1 MKSGPIKNE
10 MLRRGSGV
18 LVAAR
23 VCSQAQAALPFLIST
38 SRYRRQ
44 NSTRST
50 PEEHVDVLIVGSGA
64 GGLTAALRA
73 KSQGLRVAV
82 IEKEATIGGA
92 SAISGGGIWIP
103 CNPVSGVKDSRED
116 ALAYFDQAVG
126 DVGPASSMARRQ
138 AYVDNGHR
146 MVEFLKQK
154 GFKFHFSKGYPDYYP
169 KLKGARGEG
178 GGRSIESRVFN
189 TNKLGKKWSAA
200 LPPSNTPMAIYTN
213 DAPVITRMTSSLRAF
228 ARSTRI
234 VLPLLARTLLGQRL
248 TSLGRG
254 LVAQLLYLNIKND
267 NTDIRINTSLLD
279 LIQSPDGSV
288 VGAKVRNHDGETRTI
303 LASRGVILAAGGFA
317 HNKDLREKHLPSPAS
332 TAWTS
337 SPKGD
342 TGDAV
347 IAGIK
352 LGAATALM
360 DDAWWG
366 PTIFDPVSGKPHFA
380 LIDRARP
387 HCIIVDSS
395 GQRFMN
401 EAESYTDAGHH
412 QYERNRRV
420 RAIPAWLVLDKNH
433 RDKYMLGTN
442 LFARQDPRKAIEEG
456 RIFVADT
463 VEGLAAKIGVDAGG
477 LAETVRRYNEMCEA
491 GVDEDFGKGDN
502 AYDNFFGDPSAGVK
516 NPNMGSLAKAPYY
529 AIELWPGDLGTKG
542 GLLTD
547 EHQRVLREDGEHIPG
562 LYAIGN
568 TAASI
573 MGRTYLGAGS
583 TLGPAMTHGFL
594 AVNHIAD
601 NEKKGY
607 TR

>member
-1 MKSGPIKNE
+1 
-10 MLRRGSGV
+10 MLRRGSSV

-23 VCSQAQAALPFLIST
+23 VTSQAHNARLLSFST
-38 SRYRRQ
+38 SRHRRP
-44 NSTRST
+44 NSTKT
-50 PEEHVDVLIVGSGA
+50 NPEEHVDVLIVGSGA

-73 KSQGLRVAV
+73 KSQGLRAAV

-103 CNPVSGVKDSRED
+103 CNPVSGVEDSRED

-126 DVGPASSMARRQ
+126 DVGPASSMARRR
-138 AYVDNGHR
+138 AYVDNGYK
-146 MVEFLKQK
+146 MVEFLQQR
-154 GFKFHFSKGYPDYYP
+154 GFKFHFAKGYSDYYP
-169 KLKGARGEG
+169 KMKGARGKG

-189 TNKLGKKWSAA
+189 TNKLGRKWSAA
-200 LPPSNTPMAIYTN
+200 LPPSTTPVAIYTN
-213 DAPVITRMTSSLRAF
+213 DAPVITKMTSSLRAF
-228 ARSTRI
+228 VQSTRI
-234 VLPLLARTLLGQRL
+234 VLPLLARTLLGQKL
-248 TSLGRG
+248 TSMGRG
-254 LVAQLLYLNIKND
+254 LVAQLLYLNIKHN
-267 NTDIRINTSLLD
+267 NTDVRLNTSLAD
-279 LIQSPDGSV
+279 LIESPEGSI
-288 VGAKVRNHDGETRTI
+288 VGAKVLNPAGETSTI

-317 HNKDLREKHLPSPAS
+317 HNRPLRDKHLPSPAS

-347 IAGIK
+347 LAGIK

-395 GQRFMN
+395 GRRFMN

-420 RAIPAWLVLDKNH
+420 RAIPAWLVMDRRH
-433 RDKYMLGTN
+433 RDRYMLGTG
-442 LFARQDPRKAIEEG
+442 LFARQRPKKAIEEG
-456 RIFVADT
+456 RMFVADS
-463 VEGLAAKIGVDAGG
+463 VEGLAAKIGVDAQG
-477 LAETVRRYNEMCEA
+477 LAGTVRRYNEMCER

-502 AYDNFFGDPSAGVK
+502 AYDNFFGDASAGGK
-516 NPNMGSLAKAPYY
+516 NPNMGPLAKAPYY
-529 AIELWPGDLGTKG
+529 AIEIWPGDLGTKG

-547 EHQRVLREDGEHIPG
+547 EHQRVLREDGGHIPG

-594 AVNHIAD
+594 AVNHIAG
-601 NEKKGY
+601 NEKKP
-607 TR
+607 